1 MNKDIVVSDLKGMN
15 ETVDGTGVNTAYS
28 AHRWMTD
35 LQGSIGHKK
44 IWQLSLPGAHNSG
57 MDKKASNSNSYITCQ
72 HDSFSYQLNS
82 GIRALDIRLKYYQGE
97 STTSLRFR
105 HDHSGTSGRT
115 LWDTMHAVHWF
126 LDANPGEIVILD
138 IHDISTINS
147 PVNYNELHDYL
158 MREHG
163 WKFIPREA
171 VNMTLNEIKAAYP
184 KRRVILAAPSAL
196 SNLNPAYI
204 WPKIGHQWAGDGLVS
219 TSRLYS
225 HIESVMKNPPAAG
238 ALWSMSATCYSVLG
252 VQGIPSELNSW
263 YRAKGEWQMKS
274 NIINVD
280 FFGSSNLVANCIESN
295 LVK

>member
-1 MNKDIVVSDLKGMN
+1 MSNSKLESCA
-15 ETVDGTGVNTAYS
+15 EGVFY
-28 AHRWMTD
+28 REKCWMAD
-35 LQGSIGHKK
+35 MQQFIGHKK

-57 MDKKASNSNSYITCQ
+57 MDRKASYSNSYITCH

-82 GIRALDIRLKYYQGE
+82 GIRALDIRLKYYAGY

-105 HDHSGTSGRT
+105 HDHSQGSGRT

-126 LDANPGEIVILD
+126 LEENPGEIIILD
-138 IHDISTINS
+138 IHDISAAYDSAI
-147 PVNYNELHDYL
+147 PYGALLDYL
-158 MREHG
+158 KGEHG

-171 VNMTLNEIKAAYP
+171 ANMTLDEIKAKYP
-184 KRRVILAAPSAL
+184 KRRVILAAPAAL
-196 SNLNPAYI
+196 SGLDPTYI
-204 WPKIGHQWAGDGLVS
+204 WPQINHQWAGSGLVS

-252 VQGIPSELNSW
+252 VQEIPSELNSW
-263 YRAKGEWQMKS
+263 YRIGGEWQMKS

-280 FFGSSNLVANCIESN
+280 FFGSDLVRNCIESN
-295 LVK
+295 TIK